1 MFGDCTPACRV
12 DLQRCKCSGTSLL
25 LAGLAQQHRRTRQAV
40 YPKHCSSA
48 LVFGDCKSVCRVDF
62 HRCKCHRCKCS
73 GTRLLSAGLGQ
84 QHRRTRQAI
93 YPKHCSSA
101 LVYGDC
107 TPVCR
112 VDLQRCKC
120 SGTRLLLAG
129 LAQQHR
135 RTRQAVYPK
144 HCSSALVFGDCKS
157 VCRVDLHRCK
167 CHRCKCSGT
176 RLLSAALAQQ
186 HRRTRQAVYPKQCSS
201 ALVYGDCTPVCR
213 VDPHRCKCHR
223 CKCSGTRLLSAGL
236 AQQHRTTRQA
246 LYPKHCS
253 SALVY
258 GDCTHRV
265 DLQRCKC
272 SGTRL
277 LSAGLAQQH
286 RRTWQAVYPKHCS
299 SALVFADCTPACRV
313 DLHRC
318 KCSGTRLLLAGLA

>member
-1 MFGDCTPACRV
+1 M

-265 DLQRCKC
+265 DLQRCNC

-318 KCSGTRLLLAGLA
+318 KCSGTRLLPAGLA

>member
-186 HRRTRQAVYPKQCSS
+186 HRRTRQAVYPK
-201 ALVYGDCTPVCR
+201 
-213 VDPHRCKCHR
+213 
-223 CKCSGTRLLSAGL
+223 
-236 AQQHRTTRQA
+236 
-246 LYPKHCS
+246 HCS

-258 GDCTHRV
+258 GACTAV
-265 DLQRCKC
+265 CKV
-272 SGTRL
+272 
-277 LSAGLAQQH
+277 H
-286 RRTWQAVYPKHCS
+286 
-299 SALVFADCTPACRV
+299 
-313 DLHRC
+313 LHRC
-318 KCSGTRLLLAGLA
+318 KCHR